1 MTVATVSCE
10 LQGGVLTLTLDRADK
25 LNAFNTQMRDELLAA
40 FDRAD
45 ADDEVRAIIVTGAGR
60 AFCAGGEV
68 APRPVPTT
76 QSITTQPP
84 PNMPSA
90 DDGGIVTLRIFR
102 SLKPVIGAINGAA
115 IGFGATL
122 PLAMDFRLAS
132 EKARFGFAFTGLGVV
147 PEACSTWFL
156 PRIVGV
162 SRAME
167 WCLSTELVSAAEALQ
182 GGLVRSVHPGEQLLD
197 SARSLALRIT
207 KKSAPVSAALTRQ
220 MIWRLSAAEH
230 PMAAHRVESL
240 MIEARKGAQDMQEG
254 IASFLGKRAALFPDR
269 VSRDL
274 PAGFPWWA
282 EPRFERE

>member
-1 MTVATVSCE
+1 MTVTTVSCE
-10 LQGGVLTLTLDRADK
+10 LKMGILTVTLDRPDK
-25 LNAFNTQMRDELLAA
+25 LNAFNTQMRDELLVA

-45 ADDEVRAIIVTGAGR
+45 ADDEVRAVIVTGAGR

-68 APRPVPTT
+68 ALRSVSEAALRPP
-76 QSITTQPP
+76 SMESQPQK
-84 PNMPSA
+84 
-90 DDGGIVTLRIFR
+90 DEGGIVSLRIFR

-115 IGFGATL
+115 VGFGATL
-122 PLAMDFRLAS
+122 PLAMDIRLAS
-132 EKARFGFAFTGLGVV
+132 DRARFGFVFTGLGVV
-147 PEACSTWFL
+147 PEACSCWFL

-162 SRAME
+162 SRALE
-167 WCLSTELVSAAEALQ
+167 WCLSAELISAAEALQ
-182 GGLVRSVHPGEQLLD
+182 AGLVRSVHPVEQLLD
-197 SARSLALRIT
+197 AARSLALRIT

-240 MIEARKGAQDMQEG
+240 MVAARTGAQDMQEG
-254 IASFLGKRAALFPDR
+254 IASFLGKREALFPNR

-274 PAGFPWWA
+274 PAGFPWWT

>member
-1 MTVATVSCE
+1 MTVATVSCD
-10 LQGGVLTLTLDRADK
+10 LQGGILTLTLDRADK

-45 ADDEVRAIIVTGAGR
+45 ADDEVRAVIVTGAGR
-60 AFCAGGEV
+60 VFCAGGEV
-68 APRPVPTT
+68 APRPPSTASQVPE
-76 QSITTQPP
+76 
-84 PNMPSA
+84 
-90 DDGGIVTLRIFR
+90 DDGGIVALRVFR

-115 IGFGATL
+115 VGFGATL

-132 EKARFGFAFTGLGVV
+132 EKARFGFVFTGLGVV

-162 SRAME
+162 SRALE
-167 WCLSTELVSAAEALQ
+167 WCLSAELIDSAEALQ
-182 GGLVRSVHPGEQLLD
+182 AGLVRSVHPVEQLLD
-197 SARSLALRIT
+197 AAHSLALRIT

-220 MIWRLSAAEH
+220 MIWRLGAAEH
-230 PMAAHRVESL
+230 PMVAHRVESL
-240 MIEARKGAQDMQEG
+240 MVEARKGEQDMQEG
-254 IASFLGKRAALFPDR
+254 IASFLGKRDAVFPDR

-274 PAGFPWWA
+274 PAGFPWWT

>member
-1 MTVATVSCE
+1 MTVATVSCN
-10 LQGGVLTLTLDRADK
+10 LQGGILTLTLDRADK

-45 ADDEVRAIIVTGAGR
+45 ADDEVRAVIVTGAGR

-68 APRPVPTT
+68 APRP
-76 QSITTQPP
+76 
-84 PNMPSA
+84 PSTA
-90 DDGGIVTLRIFR
+90 SQLPEDDGGIVALRVFR

-115 IGFGATL
+115 VGFGATL

-132 EKARFGFAFTGLGVV
+132 EKARFGFVFTGLGVV

-162 SRAME
+162 SRALE
-167 WCLSTELVSAAEALQ
+167 WCLSAELIDSAEALQ
-182 GGLVRSVHPGEQLLD
+182 AGLVRSVHPVEQLLD
-197 SARSLALRIT
+197 AAHSLALRIT

-230 PMAAHRVESL
+230 PMVAHRVESQ
-240 MIEARKGAQDMQEG
+240 MVEARKGAQDMQEG
-254 IASFLGKRAALFPDR
+254 IASFLDKRAAVFPER

-274 PAGFPWWA
+274 PAGFPWWT
-282 EPRFERE
+282 EPRFKCE

>member
-1 MTVATVSCE
+1 MTVATVSCA
-10 LQGGVLTLTLDRADK
+10 LQGGILTLTLDRADK

-45 ADDEVRAIIVTGAGR
+45 ADDEVRAVIVTGAGR

-68 APRPVPTT
+68 APRP
-76 QSITTQPP
+76 
-84 PNMPSA
+84 PSTA
-90 DDGGIVTLRIFR
+90 SQLPEDDGGIVALRVFR

-115 IGFGATL
+115 VGFGATL

-132 EKARFGFAFTGLGVV
+132 EKARFGFVFTGLGVV

-162 SRAME
+162 SRALE
-167 WCLSTELVSAAEALQ
+167 WCLSAELIDAAEALQ
-182 GGLVRSVHPGEQLLD
+182 AGLVRSVHPVEQLLD
-197 SARSLALRIT
+197 AAHSLALRIT

-230 PMAAHRVESL
+230 PMVAHRVESL
-240 MIEARKGAQDMQEG
+240 MVEARKGAQDMQEG
-254 IASFLGKRAALFPDR
+254 IASFLGKRAAVFPGR

-274 PAGFPWWA
+274 PAGFPWWT

>member
-1 MTVATVSCE
+1 MTVATVNCE
-10 LQGGVLTLTLDRADK
+10 LQGGILTVTLDRADK
-25 LNAFNTQMRDELLAA
+25 LNAFNAQMRDELLAA

-45 ADDEVRAIIVTGAGR
+45 ADDEVRAVIVTGAGR

-68 APRPVPTT
+68 APRP
-76 QSITTQPP
+76 
-84 PNMPSA
+84 PSTA
-90 DDGGIVTLRIFR
+90 SQLQEDDGGIVTLRVFR

-115 IGFGATL
+115 VGFGATL

-132 EKARFGFAFTGLGVV
+132 EKARFGFVFTGLGVV

-156 PRIVGV
+156 PRLVGV
-162 SRAME
+162 SRALE
-167 WCLSTELVSAAEALQ
+167 WCLSAELIPAAEALQ
-182 GGLVRSVHPGEQLLD
+182 AGLVRSVHPVEQLLD
-197 SARSLALRIT
+197 AARSLALRIT

-220 MIWRLSAAEH
+220 MIWRLSVAEH

-240 MIEARKGAQDMQEG
+240 MVEARKGAQDMQEG

-274 PAGFPWWA
+274 PAGFPWWT
-282 EPRFERE
+282 EPRFGCE

>member
-10 LQGGVLTLTLDRADK
+10 LQGGILTVTLDRADK
-25 LNAFNTQMRDELLAA
+25 LNAFNAQMRDELLAA

-45 ADDEVRAIIVTGAGR
+45 ADDEVRAVIVTGAGR

-68 APRPVPTT
+68 APRP
-76 QSITTQPP
+76 
-84 PNMPSA
+84 PSTA
-90 DDGGIVTLRIFR
+90 SQLQEDDGGIVTLRVFR

-115 IGFGATL
+115 VGFGATL

-132 EKARFGFAFTGLGVV
+132 EKARFGFVFTGLGVV

-156 PRIVGV
+156 PRLVGV
-162 SRAME
+162 SRALE
-167 WCLSTELVSAAEALQ
+167 WCLSAELIPAAEALQ
-182 GGLVRSVHPGEQLLD
+182 AGLVRSVHPVEQLLD
-197 SARSLALRIT
+197 AARSLALRIT

-220 MIWRLSAAEH
+220 MIWRLSVAEH

-240 MIEARKGAQDMQEG
+240 MVEARKGAQDMQEG

-274 PAGFPWWA
+274 PAGFPWWT
-282 EPRFERE
+282 EPRFGCE

>member
-1 MTVATVSCE
+1 MTVTTVSCE
-10 LQGGVLTLTLDRADK
+10 LKMGILTVTLDRADK
-25 LNAFNTQMRDELLAA
+25 LNAFNTQMRNELLAA

-45 ADDEVRAIIVTGAGR
+45 ADDEVRAVIVTGAGR

-68 APRPVPTT
+68 APQSASETAPRPPGME
-76 QSITTQPP
+76 SQPQK
-84 PNMPSA
+84 
-90 DDGGIVTLRIFR
+90 DEGGIVTLRVFR

-122 PLAMDFRLAS
+122 PLAMDIRLAS
-132 EKARFGFAFTGLGVV
+132 ERARFGFVFTGLGVV
-147 PEACSTWFL
+147 PEACSSWFL

-162 SRAME
+162 SRALE
-167 WCLSTELVSAAEALQ
+167 WCLSAELISATEALQ
-182 GGLVRSVHPGEQLLD
+182 AGLVRSVHPVEQLLD
-197 SARSLALRIT
+197 AARSLALRIA

-240 MIEARKGAQDMQEG
+240 MVEARKGAQDMQEG
-254 IASFLGKRAALFPDR
+254 IASFLGKREAIFPDR

-274 PAGFPWWA
+274 PAGFPWWT

>member
-1 MTVATVSCE
+1 MWNGGKPMTVATVSCE
-10 LQGGVLTLTLDRADK
+10 LQEGILIVTLDRGDK
-25 LNAFNTQMRDELLAA
+25 LNAFNAQMRDELLAA

-45 ADDEVRAIIVTGAGR
+45 ADDGVRAVIVTGAGR

-68 APRPVPTT
+68 APRP
-76 QSITTQPP
+76 
-84 PNMPSA
+84 PSTA
-90 DDGGIVTLRIFR
+90 SQLQEDDGGIVTRRVFR

-115 IGFGATL
+115 VGFGATL

-132 EKARFGFAFTGLGVV
+132 EQARFGFVFTGLGVV

-156 PRIVGV
+156 PRLVGV
-162 SRAME
+162 SRALE
-167 WCLSTELVSAAEALQ
+167 WCLSAELIPAAEALQ
-182 GGLVRSVHPGEQLLD
+182 AGLVRSVHPVEQLLD
-197 SARSLALRIT
+197 AARSLALRIT

-220 MIWRLSAAEH
+220 MIWRLSVAEH

-240 MIEARKGAQDMQEG
+240 MVEARKGAQDMQEG

-274 PAGFPWWA
+274 PAGFPWWT
-282 EPRFERE
+282 EPRFGCE